1 VILLARHFDH
11 FTILMQRIV
20 LKCYKSDRKCFKSDR
35 RCHLISRILIKN
47 LVDKLLGELILQTLY
62 LTYLNN

>member
-1 VILLARHFDH
+1 
-11 FTILMQRIV
+11 MQRIV